1 MHRHDYAGKRVLV
14 TGGLGFIGSSLAIEL
29 VESGAEVT
37 VVDSMIPAYG
47 ANLFNVEPVRERLHI
62 NFSDIRDRYS
72 LEHLVR
78 EKDHI
83 FNLAGQLSHIDSM
96 RDPMTDLEINCAAQL
111 SLLECLR
118 CVNPEVKTVFG
129 STRQIYGRP
138 QYLPVD
144 EDHPI
149 RPVDV
154 NGINKWASE
163 SFFRLYHEVHGIASV
178 SVRLTNTYGPRMDLR
193 SDTKGFVG
201 IFVRRALQGEHID
214 VFGTGDQKRDF
225 NYVDDVVEA
234 LLRAGQ
240 TEEVYGRALNLGHP
254 HPYSLNELLEI
265 LAGLADFPHTHKE
278 WPKDRKKIDV
288 GDYYGDDSQF
298 RDATGWEPTVDLAEG
313 LEKTLDFYRRH
324 GSHYG
329 WNEGSQ

>member
-1 MHRHDYAGKRVLV
+1 MHRPDYAGRRILI

-47 ANLFNVEPVRERLHI
+47 ANLFNIEPVRDRLHI
-62 NFSDIRDRYS
+62 NYSDIRDRYS

-78 EKDHI
+78 EKDYL

-111 SLLECLR
+111 SLLECIR
-118 CVNPEVKTVFG
+118 RVNPDIRIVFG

-149 RPVDV
+149 KPVDV

-193 SDTKGFVG
+193 STTKGFVG
-201 IFVRRALQGEHID
+201 IFVRRALQGEPID
-214 VFGTGDQKRDF
+214 VFGTGEQKRDF

-234 LLRAGQ
+234 LLGAGQ

-254 HPYSLNELLEI
+254 RPYSLNEFLEI
-265 LAGLADFPHTHKE
+265 LAGLADFTYARKE
-278 WPKDRKKIDV
+278 WPDDRKKIDV
-288 GDYYGDDSQF
+288 GDYYGDYSQF
-298 RDATGWEPTVDLAEG
+298 RKATGWEPRVDLAEG
-313 LEKTLDFYRRH
+313 LEKTVDFFRQH
-324 GSHYG
+324 GSHYL
-329 WNEGSQ
+329 

>member
-1 MHRHDYAGKRVLV
+1 MHIPGYAGKRVLI

-29 VESGAEVT
+29 VESGADVT

-47 ANLFNVEPVRERLHI
+47 ANLFNVEPVRDRLHI
-62 NFSDIRDRYS
+62 NYSDIRDRYS
-72 LEHLVR
+72 LEHLVS

-118 CVNPEVKTVFG
+118 RINPEIKVVFG

-193 SDTKGFVG
+193 SNTKGFLG
-201 IFVRRALQGEHID
+201 IFVRRALQGERID
-214 VFGTGDQKRDF
+214 VFGTGEQKRDF

-254 HPYSLNELLEI
+254 RPYSLNELVEI
-265 LAGLADFPHTHKE
+265 LAGLADFTYARKE
-278 WPKDRKKIDV
+278 WPEDRKKIDV
-288 GDYYGDDSQF
+288 GDYYGDYSQF
-298 RDATGWEPTVDLAEG
+298 RKATGWEPQVDLAEG
-313 LEKTLDFYRRH
+313 LEKTVDFFRRH
-324 GSHYG
+324 GSHYL
-329 WNEGSQ
+329 

>member
-1 MHRHDYAGKRVLV
+1 MHRPDYAGRRILI

-47 ANLFNVEPVRERLHI
+47 ANLFNIEPVRDRLHI
-62 NFSDIRDRYS
+62 NYSDIRDRYS

-78 EKDHI
+78 EKDYL

-111 SLLECLR
+111 SLLECIR
-118 CVNPEVKTVFG
+118 RVNPDIRIVFG

-149 RPVDV
+149 KPVDV

-193 SDTKGFVG
+193 STTKGFVG
-201 IFVRRALQGEHID
+201 IFVRRALQGEPID
-214 VFGTGDQKRDF
+214 VFGTGEQKRDF

-234 LLRAGQ
+234 LLGAGQ

-254 HPYSLNELLEI
+254 RPYSLNEFLEI
-265 LAGLADFPHTHKE
+265 LAGLADFTYARKE
-278 WPKDRKKIDV
+278 WPDDRKKIDV
-288 GDYYGDDSQF
+288 GDYYGDYSQF
-298 RDATGWEPTVDLAEG
+298 RKATGWEPCVDLAEG
-313 LEKTLDFYRRH
+313 LEKTVDFFRQH
-324 GSHYG
+324 GSHYL
-329 WNEGSQ
+329 

>member
-1 MHRHDYAGKRVLV
+1 MHRPDYAGKRILI

-47 ANLFNVEPVRERLHI
+47 ANLFNIEPVRDRLHI
-62 NFSDIRDRYS
+62 NYSDIRDRYS

-78 EKDHI
+78 EKDYL

-111 SLLECLR
+111 SLLECIR
-118 CVNPEVKTVFG
+118 RVNPDIRIVFG
-129 STRQIYGRP
+129 STRQLYGRP

-149 RPVDV
+149 KPVDV

-193 SDTKGFVG
+193 STTKGFVG
-201 IFVRRALQGEHID
+201 IFVRRALQGEPID
-214 VFGTGDQKRDF
+214 VFGTGEQKRDF

-234 LLRAGQ
+234 LLGAGQ

-254 HPYSLNELLEI
+254 RPYSLNEFLEI
-265 LAGLADFPHTHKE
+265 LAGLADFTHARKE
-278 WPKDRKKIDV
+278 WPDDRKKIDV
-288 GDYYGDDSQF
+288 GDYYGDYSQF
-298 RDATGWEPTVDLAEG
+298 RKATGWEPRVDLAEG
-313 LEKTLDFYRRH
+313 LEKTVDFFRQR
-324 GSHYG
+324 GSHYL
-329 WNEGSQ
+329 

>member
-1 MHRHDYAGKRVLV
+1 MHGPDYAGKRVLI
-14 TGGLGFIGSSLAIEL
+14 TGGLGFIGSNLAIEL

-47 ANLFNVEPVRERLHI
+47 ANRFNVEPVRDRLHI
-62 NFSDIRDRYS
+62 NYSDIRDRHS

-118 CVNPEVKTVFG
+118 RVNPEAKVVFG
-129 STRQIYGRP
+129 STRQVYGRP
-138 QYLPVD
+138 EYLPVD

-154 NGINKWASE
+154 NGINNWAGE
-163 SFFRLYHEVHGIASV
+163 SFFRLYYEVHGIASV
-178 SVRLTNTYGPRMDLR
+178 SLRLTNTYGPRMDLR
-193 SDTKGFVG
+193 SNTKGFVG

-214 VFGTGDQKRDF
+214 VFGTGEQRRDF
-225 NYVDDVVEA
+225 NYVDDVVAA
-234 LLRAGQ
+234 LLLAGRAPD
-240 TEEVYGRALNLGHP
+240 VYGLALNLGHP
-254 HPYSLNELLEI
+254 LSYSLNELLEI
-265 LAGLADFPHTHKE
+265 LAGLADFTYEAKE
-278 WPKDRKKIDV
+278 WPEDQKKIDV
-288 GDYYGDDSQF
+288 GDYYGDFSRF
-298 RDATGWEPTVDLAEG
+298 REATGWEPRVDLPEG
-313 LEKTLDFYRRH
+313 LKRTVDFYRQHR
-324 GSHYG
+324 SHYL
-329 WNEGSQ
+329 